1 MTLSELIAE
10 IQAELPTYAQDINKI
25 TVKTNV
31 IQRLRIFGNNIAELK
46 ETVVKI
52 ENSSVQLPADFK
64 SLKMALK
71 IESTDCDNKCDKV
84 RNSYIYKEYVER
96 PAYYDRIN
104 QEYVTNCDSKIIT
117 EKIIIDGEHANFKHR
132 YQWLSVIKGV
142 KKDSFAVDCLNLHPT
157 IRNGYK
163 HEINITNGHLN
174 ANFKEGLIYIQYYG
188 IPTDEDGD
196 IIIPEI
202 TTGDILQYVKA
213 YIKVE
218 LAEFV
223 IANNLNPVGIS
234 QLYPN
239 WKQELMMLK
248 RAALTEAKFAGL
260 DKGWARKFKTLN
272 KRDISVFNLP
282 KFRF

>member
-10 IQAELPTYAQDINKI
+10 IQSELPTYAQDINKI

-31 IQRLRIFGNNIAELK
+31 VQRLRIFGNNIAELK

-64 SLKMALK
+64 SLKIALK
-71 IESTDCDNKCDKV
+71 IESSECENTCDKV
-84 RNSYIYKEYVER
+84 KNSYIYKERIENPDYFDEVNQQYVKTAN
-96 PAYYDRIN
+96 P
-104 QEYVTNCDSKIIT
+104 KIIT
-117 EKIIIDGEHANFKHR
+117 EKIVIDGENVHFNHR

-174 ANFKEGLIYIQYYG
+174 TNFKNGLIYIQYYG

-272 KRDISVFNLP
+272 QRDIAVFDLP